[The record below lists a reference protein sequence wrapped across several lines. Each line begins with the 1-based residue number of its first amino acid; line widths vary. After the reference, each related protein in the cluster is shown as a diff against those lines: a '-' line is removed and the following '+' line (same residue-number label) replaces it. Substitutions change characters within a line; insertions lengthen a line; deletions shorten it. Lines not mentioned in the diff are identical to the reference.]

1 MEEKN
6 DNKEWKIDNY
16 KAEFEEQ
23 LQEEARLNA
32 LIAENLGKVES
43 GMNRNKLIKLQEIQ
57 SRIFTIRGLQVM
69 LDKDLAQLYN
79 VETRSLKQ
87 AVKRNIKRF
96 PDDFMFELSDREID
110 VVVSQNVIPS
120 KQVLGGAKPF
130 AFTEQGVANLSS
142 ILNSDIAIDVN
153 IKIMR
158 AFVAMRRFI
167 ISNAQVFQRLDTLEM
182 KQIETDNKVTQILT
196 ALENKE
202 IQPKQGIFFDGQIF
216 DAYRFISN
224 LIRSARKSIIL
235 IDNYIDDTVL
245 TLFSKRK
252 KRCFSDDSD
261 QNGIKTAEAGCQEI
275 Q

>member
-1 MEEKN
+1 M
-6 DNKEWKIDNY
+6 
-16 KAEFEEQ
+16 
-23 LQEEARLNA
+23 
-32 LIAENLGKVES
+32 S
-43 GMNRNKLIKLQEIQ
+43 RNKLIKLQEIQ

-158 AFVAMRRFI
+158 AFVVMRRFI

-182 KQIETDNKVTQILT
+182 KQIETDNKV
-196 ALENKE
+196 
-202 IQPKQGIFFDGQIF
+202 
-216 DAYRFISN
+216 RF
-224 LIRSARKSIIL
+224 
-235 IDNYIDDTVL
+235 
-245 TLFSKRK
+245 
-252 KRCFSDDSD
+252 
-261 QNGIKTAEAGCQEI
+261 
-275 Q
+275 